1 LKDGYSFVDIRAALL
16 AEAQVQAE
24 ESDSI
29 KQRKLV
35 RRLDTLWYRIWA
47 GRVGRL
53 FFRLA
58 GFRLKTPVR
67 PALASVERTELV
79 LGRSALS
86 AYRALPDAQ
95 RHQAADLPH
104 VLERLEA
111 EAEGLRARGDTGE
124 RLTEAVAALEH
135 VRLALLRLQAGTG
148 SVPDLT
154 QALERARA
162 ISDHVDRRLEAAHE
176 VEDLLR

>member
-1 LKDGYSFVDIRAALL
+1 M
-16 AEAQVQAE
+16 
-24 ESDSI
+24 
-29 KQRKLV
+29 
-35 RRLDTLWYRIWA
+35 
-47 GRVGRL
+47 
-53 FFRLA
+53 
-58 GFRLKTPVR
+58 
-67 PALASVERTELV
+67 ERTELV

-86 AYRALPDAQ
+86 TYHALPDAQ
-95 RHQAADLPH
+95 RHQAADLPD
-104 VLERLEA
+104 VLERLET

-135 VRLALLRLQAGTG
+135 VRVALLRLQAGTG

-162 ISDHVDRRLEAAHE
+162 ISEHVDRRLEAGRE